1 VRKAAPS
8 LQNNAI
14 VGPSTVPYGLSRLII
29 PRPRSESPALSPLL
43 LPTFPP
49 APATPVDSPVLSE
62 WPLKRLKSGSFRA
75 DSPLRQWDAATQNDF
90 NDDLLNVFVANN
102 FSWNSANNP
111 EFIKFMT
118 KWIPE
123 AMVPDRR
130 TLLGSI
136 LDRQSQRVETRM
148 KDKLNG
154 KLATGQCDGWKN
166 NAKASVVAMMVTV
179 DNEVRCYKN

>member
-1 VRKAAPS
+1 MRKAAPS

-75 DSPLRQWDAATQNDF
+75 DSPLRQWDAALMTDGLEDV
-90 NDDLLNVFVANN
+90 DDA
-102 FSWNSANNP
+102 
-111 EFIKFMT
+111 
-118 KWIPE
+118 
-123 AMVPDRR
+123 
-130 TLLGSI
+130 
-136 LDRQSQRVETRM
+136 Q
-148 KDKLNG
+148 
-154 KLATGQCDGWKN
+154 
-166 NAKASVVAMMVTV
+166 
-179 DNEVRCYKN
+179 